1 MTITSSIAS
10 APAILHLEDSDD
22 FAALFESLLDGSG
35 FAVHRTH
42 TLRECEEAASA
53 ADFACAFLDL
63 GLPDAAGLEAVMV
76 LRSACP
82 TLPLVVLSGEN
93 TTSAA
98 VKAMLLGAQ
107 DWIAK
112 HEVTTDRLS
121 RAAHLA
127 IARQDAQAQ
136 LAWRAS
142 HDELTSLPNRPSAV
156 DHLARVL
163 GRVSRGSGSV
173 GVLFGDLDN
182 FKSLNDRL
190 GHAAGDRALA
200 TVSHRLIVA
209 VRPGDMVARW
219 GGDEFLIIADGI
231 DDAVQCAALARRVR
245 EAVAG
250 PIAFQTG
257 EEAITMT
264 IGITLETG
272 AGSAHVAV
280 EAADHA
286 MLSAKRAGVGLIVA

>member
-1 MTITSSIAS
+1 MTTPTSS
-10 APAILHLEDSDD
+10 APQRAVLHLEDSDD
-22 FAALFESLLDGSG
+22 FAALVRSLLGGSG
-35 FAVHRTH
+35 FAVHRAR
-42 TLRECEEAASA
+42 TLKECEAAVSSE
-53 ADFACAFLDL
+53 DFACAFVDL
-63 GLPDAAGLEAVMV
+63 GLPDAAGLEAVMA

-82 TLPLVVLSGEN
+82 GLPLVVLSGED

-112 HEVTTDRLS
+112 HEVNTERLS

-142 HDELTSLPNRPSAV
+142 HDELTALPNRPSVV

-231 DDAVQCAALARRVR
+231 DDAAQCAALAQRVR
-245 EAVAG
+245 EAVAR
-250 PIAFQTG
+250 PIAFQAGDET
-257 EEAITMT
+257 ITMT
-264 IGITLETG
+264 IGIALETG

-280 EAADHA
+280 ETADHA
-286 MLSAKRAGVGLIVA
+286 MLSAKRGGVGLLVA